1 MPYKPAKPCAH
12 PGCPAL
18 TTSRFC
24 PEHTKTEAQRYD
36 RHQRA
41 PASAKRYG
49 HTWQKIRAAYLSAHP
64 LCDMCLAEGK
74 CIAAT
79 VVHHRVPLA
88 DGGGNDPANLQALCQ
103 RCHSSHHARD
113 GSRWL

>member
-18 TTSRFC
+18 TRSRYC
-24 PEHTKTEAQRYD
+24 PDHTKAEAKRYD
-36 RHQRA
+36 RHQRD

-49 HTWQKIRAAYLSAHP
+49 HTWQKVRAAFLSANP
-64 LCDMCLAEGK
+64 LCDMCLTAGK
-74 CIAAT
+74 CTPAT

-88 DGGGNDPANLQALCQ
+88 DGGNNDPANLQSLCQ
-103 RCHSSHHARD
+103 QCHSAHHARD
-113 GSRWL
+113 GSRWS